1 MKYILFV
8 GLLITSYS
16 ASATLYK
23 CKINDVLIFSQFPCS
38 NKPKIQTLKSADST
52 KNKSQLKVTQTS
64 HLSKVEYKLGAD
76 IKNN

>member
-1 MKYILFV
+1 MKYILLL

-23 CKINDVLIFSQFPCS
+23 CNINNVLIFSQFPCS
-38 NKPKIQTLKSADST
+38 NKQEKKILKPVDTTNLKA
-52 KNKSQLKVTQTS
+52 KFVVNKTS
-64 HLSKVEYKLGAD
+64 HVSKIEHKLLEN

>member
-1 MKYILFV
+1 MKYILLL
-8 GLLITSYS
+8 GLLLTSYS

-38 NKPKIQTLKSADST
+38 NKPEKHDLKPVSST
-52 KNKSQLKVTQTS
+52 KNKSQLTTNTS
-64 HLSKVEYKLGAD
+64 HLSIIEHKLTNN

>member
-1 MKYILFV
+1 MKYILLL

-38 NKPKIQTLKSADST
+38 NKSEKRNLKSVPST
-52 KNKSQLKVTQTS
+52 KNKSQLKTTNTS
-64 HLSKVEYKLGAD
+64 YLSTIEHKLTKN